1 MTENCL
7 YSNFKG
13 GLINHTAT
21 LNSKTIQKYSK
32 NSIDQLKD
40 LATKHFNRFIRER
53 DTDDNGFGR
62 CISSGQP
69 LRIPSQ
75 NAHAGH
81 YYSGGKYPELKF
93 NEDNVHL
100 QGKSDNYFNSGN
112 LLEYRKNLIK
122 KIGTE
127 RVENLKRLSSMSKRN
142 SFKWDRIAL
151 IEIIEKYK
159 NG

>member
-1 MTENCL
+1 MDAAVI
-7 YSNFKG
+7 K
-13 GLINHTAT
+13 
-21 LNSKTIQKYSK
+21 KYKDKST
-32 NSIDQLKD
+32 SQLLK
-40 LATKHFNRFIRER
+40 LATTHFNRFIRER

-81 YYSGGKYPELKF
+81 FYSGGKFPELKF

-100 QGKSDNYFNSGN
+100 QGKSDNYFNGGN
-112 LLEYRKNLIK
+112 QLQYRKNLIR
-122 KIGTE
+122 KIGKE
-127 RVENLKRLSSMSKRN
+127 RVEELDRIADMSKRN
-142 SFKWDRIAL
+142 RFKWDRFAL

-159 NG
+159 KL